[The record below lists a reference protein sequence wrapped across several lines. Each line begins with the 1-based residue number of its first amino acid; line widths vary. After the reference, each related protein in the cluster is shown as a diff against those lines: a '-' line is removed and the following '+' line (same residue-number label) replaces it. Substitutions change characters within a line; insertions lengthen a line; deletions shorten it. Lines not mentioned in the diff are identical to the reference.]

1 MPANAQLI
9 WNEKALMVQVAN
21 LSIAEIDKL
30 ALEIIVASDP
40 PIDTGFLDASAYINS
55 SSGLNTFDERWQ
67 DGDYISRRTGRL
79 AHRASLPAPEPPP
92 RVGAIAGWAAEYTI
106 WVEERT
112 SFIYRALQEVASRHD

>member
-1 MPANAQLI
+1 MPAEFSVT
-9 WNEKALMVQVAN
+9 WNEKALLVQVAN

-67 DGDYISRRTGRL
+67 DGDYISRRTGKL
-79 AHRASLPAPEPPP
+79 VPRASIPAPEPPP
-92 RVGAIAGWAAEYTI
+92 KVGAIAGWAADYTI

-112 SFIYRALQEVASRHD
+112 SFIYSALQTVAARH

>member
-1 MPANAQLI
+1 MPANVELT
-9 WNEKALMVQVAN
+9 WNTKNLMVQVAN

-40 PIDTGFLDASAYINS
+40 PIDTGFLSASAYINS

-67 DGDYISRRTGRL
+67 DGDYISRHTGRPV
-79 AHRASLPAPEPPP
+79 HRASLPAPEPPP
-92 RVGAIAGWAAEYTI
+92 KVGAIAGWAAEYTI

-112 SFIYRALQEVASRHD
+112 SFIYTALQTVVGRH

>member
-1 MPANAQLI
+1 MPANVEFT
-9 WNEKALMVQVAN
+9 WNTAELLVQVNN
-21 LSIAEIDKL
+21 LTIAEIDKL

-67 DGDYISRRTGRL
+67 DGDYISRRTGRP
-79 AHRASLPAPEPPP
+79 AHRASLPSPEPPP
-92 RVGAIAGWAAEYTI
+92 SVGAIAGWAAEYTI

-112 SFIYRALQEVASRHD
+112 NFIYSALLSVAGRR